1 MEVRSNVVVVTGL
14 GWNTALG
21 DDVEVV
27 TARLLA
33 GESGIRPLPSE
44 LRLKNDSAGYLEDVG
59 NPDHKARLIEFTSK
73 AVEAALRDARLDG
86 QTPNPHARLIIGTSL
101 GYRLDSEQFHQDP
114 LYQWVDDVG
123 ARVGMNALALS
134 TACSSGSDAILLG
147 AHLIRSGQADLCVCG
162 GADVLGDAKRL
173 AHTALGTLSATR
185 LKSFD
190 QSHDGTLLGE
200 GAGFVVLQREGLEKH
215 KPHAYLLGCG
225 AANDAAGLTAP
236 DETGAGIRLALDR
249 ALAQADLSRNQVGLI
264 NAHGSGTYTNDR
276 VESAAY
282 NEYFG
287 DYHPLVFATKG
298 AFGHTLGATGA
309 IEAIA
314 LIKALQTQAV
324 PPVHGLQQPLP
335 NLEFDLPLQ
344 RPSSTRSQV
353 GLSLTIGFGGF
364 NTALVFQRFDQ

>member
-1 MEVRSNVVVVTGL
+1 MDIRSNVVVVTGL

-21 DDVEVV
+21 YDVNAVV
-27 TARLLA
+27 SRLLD
-33 GESGIRPLPSE
+33 GESGIRQLPSE
-44 LRLKNDSAGYLEDVG
+44 LRLKNDRAAYLEDVDS
-59 NPDHKARLIEFTSK
+59 PDRKARLIKLTAQCVKS
-73 AVEAALRDARLDG
+73 ALADAKVDA
-86 QTPNPHARLIIGTSL
+86 QTPNPHAFLIIGTSL
-101 GYRLDSEQFHQDP
+101 GYRLDSEAHHQDP
-114 LYQWVDDVG
+114 LNQWTDEVG
-123 ARVGMNALALS
+123 ARVGMTPLALS
-134 TACSSGSDAILLG
+134 TACSSGSDAILIG

-173 AHTALGTLSATR
+173 AHTALGTLSSTT

-200 GAGFVVLQREGLEKH
+200 GAGFVVLQREGLERH
-215 KPHAYLLGCG
+215 KPYAYLVGCG
-225 AANDAAGLTAP
+225 ASNDAAGLTAP

-249 ALAQADLSRNQVGLI
+249 ALAEADLSRNQIGLI

-314 LIKALQTQAV
+314 LIKALQTQRV
-324 PPVHGLQQPLP
+324 PPVFGLQQPLP
-335 NLEFDLPLQ
+335 NLEFDLPI
-344 RPSSTRSQV
+344 REPACTRSKV

>member
-1 MEVRSNVVVVTGL
+1 MDVRSNVVVVTGL

-21 DDVEVV
+21 DDVNAV
-27 TARLLA
+27 TARLLD
-33 GESGIRPLPSE
+33 GQSGVRPLPSE
-44 LRLKNDSAGYLEDVG
+44 LRLKNDRAAYLEDID
-59 NPDHKARLIEFTSK
+59 NPDHKARLIELTAKS
-73 AVEAALRDARLDG
+73 VESALRDARIDG
-86 QTPNPHARLIIGTSL
+86 QAPNPHALLIIGTSL
-101 GYRLDSEQFHQDP
+101 GYRLDSEPFHQDP
-114 LYQWVDDVG
+114 LHHWTDEVG
-123 ARVGMNALALS
+123 ARVGLSALALS

-173 AHTALGTLSATR
+173 AHTALGTLSATT

-190 QSHDGTLLGE
+190 QGHDGTLLGE

-215 KPHAYLLGCG
+215 KPYAYLLGCG

-276 VESAAY
+276 VESTAY

-309 IEAIA
+309 IEAIV
-314 LIKALQTQAV
+314 LIKALQTQVVPAV
-324 PPVHGLQQPLP
+324 FGLQQPLP
-335 NLEFDLPLQ
+335 NLEFDLPVGQ
-344 RPSSTRSQV
+344 PASTRSKV